1 MTRSV
6 VSVRRTDTVATAR
19 HLLREHQIHH
29 LLVVDGTSVEGV
41 VAMRD
46 LAGKPEETPVASLM
60 LTGVGTIDAGESL
73 RRAASM
79 MVRATT
85 GCLPV
90 IENGQLAGV
99 ITTSDLMRVLNAD
112 MTLS

>member
-1 MTRSV
+1 MSRNV
-6 VSVRRTDTVATAR
+6 ISVRSTDTVATAR
-19 HLLREHQIHH
+19 DRLRVNQIHH
-29 LLVVDGTSVEGV
+29 LLVVEDDRTLGV

-46 LAGKPEETPVASLM
+46 LAGKPDGTLVESVMVREVA
-60 LTGVGTIDAGESL
+60 TIEADSTL

-79 MVRATT
+79 MIRGTT

-90 IENGQLAGV
+90 LENGKLAGI
-99 ITTSDLMRVLNAD
+99 ITTTDLMRVLNAD